1 MNYLDKKLYL
11 YFINNENKLALNE
24 IEQLYKDQGL
34 NINDYKY
41 KTKKS
46 VKKMLKELK
55 KYSIYSLTKDNF
67 TKITNIHEDYELTDQ
82 EKENL
87 DKIIKKL
94 SIIHDINEEDEPQD
108 KTKLTDE
115 EIFYKFCSY
124 YISDVESTDTYNEL
138 LDLSKEYDFNFNEMQ
153 ASTIDFVEKLK
164 LSLEKFSLNISYDS
178 FTYLLTRYKQEKKKL
193 TDKKKAEYLKILAV
207 LSRIYNIN
215 LRDELS
221 NNDNIEVVETID
233 ISEFAN
239 PLDNYELLKQ
249 LLKERYDNGVF
260 CVEKV
265 KLDNDISPDD
275 SENYDNTKEQAN
287 LILRILNIF
296 YDKLTNYAEEDIN
309 EFFTSLITEDDIPRI
324 DTLTEKDIYTFIMA
338 VNNRIDKDSICN
350 KLNINFT
357 LYNFL
362 ILLLDTTNIYDDFIG
377 INNKNIFKTTDYTP
391 EYIIYLNTPNSK
403 ETSYFLT
410 EYIIKCIENN
420 LDYYLKGL
428 NINGNNKDR
437 TIIYSQEKDLK
448 NKLSIIEEILNNN
461 SNISNKF
468 GTPIPF
474 VTTSDRQYALSNY
487 INEEITYINYFNDLC
502 ELSYYRV
509 LSKLLLN
516 KINNDNEK
524 NIIDSII
531 DLNNV
536 SPKELPSKSIYN
548 AYSFDEIKD
557 TINRHIPDIINTI
570 RLYIEEE
577 TNIEEFVKEF
587 KKSLQYIYNVN
598 NNLIKKEENN
608 IFITG
613 GENEKNN

>member
-55 KYSIYSLTKDNF
+55 KYNIYSLTKDNF
-67 TKITNIHEDYELTDQ
+67 AKITNILEDYELTDQ
-82 EKENL
+82 GKETI

-108 KTKLTDE
+108 KNKLTDE

-164 LSLEKFSLNISYDS
+164 ISLERFSLNISYDS
-178 FTYLLTRYKQEKKKL
+178 FTYLLTRYKQEKRKL

-221 NNDNIEVVETID
+221 NDAIVEEIKTID
-233 ISEFAN
+233 ISEFTN

-249 LLKERYDNGVF
+249 LLKERYDNGIF
-260 CVEKV
+260 SIEKV
-265 KLDNDISPDD
+265 KLENDISPDD
-275 SENYDNTKEQAN
+275 NENYDNSKEQAN

-296 YDKLTNYAEEDIN
+296 YDKLTNYAEEDLN
-309 EFFTSLITEDDIPRI
+309 EFFTSLITDDDIPRI
-324 DTLTEKDIYTFIMA
+324 DTLTEKDLYTFIVA
-338 VNNRIDKDSICN
+338 VNNRIDKESICN
-350 KLNINFT
+350 KLNINIT

-377 INNKNIFKTTDYTP
+377 INNKNIFKTTDYIP
-391 EYIIYLNTPNSK
+391 DYIIYLNTPNSK
-403 ETSYFLT
+403 ETSYFLI

-428 NINGNNKDR
+428 NINGDNKDR

-448 NKLSIIEEILNNN
+448 HKLSIIEEILNNN
-461 SNISNKF
+461 SDISNKF

-474 VTTSDRQYALSNY
+474 VTTSDKQYALSNY
-487 INEEITYINYFNDLC
+487 INDEITYINYFNDLC
-502 ELSYYRV
+502 EVSYYRV

-524 NIIDSII
+524 NIIDSLI

-598 NNLIKKEENN
+598 NNLIKKEDNN

-613 GENEKNN
+613 GGK